1 MRPFAGVFSDRSTRS
16 TIRRVAS
23 RGGAA
28 VEFALVLPIFLAVL
42 FAIVDYGW
50 FFYQRFTLAAAIR
63 DGVRHG
69 ASFPMKSDP
78 YGTAKQ
84 RAIDDLSLSGSPINP
99 NNVAWGPA
107 TTYTGSSPDEFMTL
121 QGTMPFVPLVGFVKL
136 PPSMSF
142 QMSLMLEMQP

>member
-1 MRPFAGVFSDRSTRS
+1 MRPANDVGDGRGPMKPRRRAGT
-16 TIRRVAS
+16 

-63 DGVRHG
+63 DGVRYG
-69 ASFPMKSDP
+69 VSFPMKSDP
-78 YGTAKQ
+78 YGTAKA
-84 RAIDDLSLSGSPINP
+84 RAIADLSLSGSPINP
-99 NNVAWGPA
+99 GNVTWGPA
-107 TTYTGSSPDEFMTL
+107 TTYSGSSPDEFMTL
-121 QGTMPFVPLVGFVKL
+121 QGTMPFTALVGFVKL